1 MENIKVVNKLGDDI
15 KAAIERYN
23 NGTRI
28 VLSGEDM
35 VEVGGCKS
43 GNVIKGNSGTEW
55 IVCEVSAT
63 GTTIVSKDIIRSMEF
78 GTSNDWRESFVRN
91 YLNEEYLDFVRTE
104 FGGQNIEINERKLL
118 SLDGY
123 DDYGKSCDFVSI
135 LSLDEY
141 RRFHRYIGDCRKWN
155 WLLTP
160 YSTPSGIGSDYVE
173 CVRIDGLVGYDRY
186 YCTDG
191 VRPVLI
197 LESSTQVKKV

>member
-15 KAAIERYN
+15 KVAIERYN

-123 DDYGKSCDFVSI
+123 DDYGKSCDSVSI
-135 LSLDEY
+135 LTLDEY
-141 RRFHRYIGDCRKWN
+141 RRFHKYIGNCCAWN

-160 YSTPSGIGSDYVE
+160 YSTPSGVSSVYVE
-173 CVRIDGLVGYDRY
+173 CVCNDGNVSYDRCY
-186 YCTDG
+186 YTSG

-197 LESSTQVKKV
+197 LKTSTLVVKI